1 MFKRLLAIFMFLAF
15 AANVAIGQVE
25 TPAPQTV
32 PQRVQQAQ
40 PDSMARLERMIPKRQ
55 RDSAMLARQK
65 FITDSIMKHTWL
77 IPDSLLDRYM
87 IIDSILKANVRVLK
101 KGQAWYDLQGKGKA
115 ESFYKLGRPVP
126 KGEPWVLGFMLMLLL
141 LFGILRIS
149 FHKQLGDM
157 IQAFY
162 SNRVLN
168 NLYKE
173 DNLFTSWPF
182 LFLFIQFGFTLGM
195 FLYLISQYYQIS
207 YGAGGLQFF
216 VTISIL
222 IVVLFAIK
230 IFVLRGLGHLFYI
243 QKLVHEYITVLYLS
257 YFNISLIFIPLVVA
271 FALAPLRYGMY
282 FISAAAMLVTVAFIF
297 QFVRAGYNI
306 LSNNRFSKVYL
317 FLYFCALEICPILI
331 VIKAIGL

>member
-1 MFKRLLAIFMFLAF
+1 MFKWLMAIFLFCAIGT
-15 AANVAIGQVE
+15 NVAIGQVE
-25 TPAPQTV
+25 QPQTAADSITRPV
-32 PQRVQQAQ
+32 PV
-40 PDSMARLERMIPKRQ
+40 IPKRQ

-65 FITDSIMKHTWL
+65 FVVDSVMRHTWL
-77 IPDSLLDRYM
+77 IPDSLLNRYI

-101 KGQAWYDLQGKGKA
+101 KNEPWYELHGMGKA
-115 ESFYKLGRPVP
+115 ESFYKIGRPVP
-126 KGEPWVLGFMLMLLL
+126 KGESWVLGFMLFLLL
-141 LFGILRIS
+141 LFGVLRIS
-149 FHKQLGDM
+149 FHKQLGDI

-195 FLYLISQYYQIS
+195 FLYLISQYYQTS
-207 YGAGGLQFF
+207 YGAGGVQFF
-216 VTISIL
+216 VTISVMIVIL
-222 IVVLFAIK
+222 YALK
-230 IFVLRGLGHLFYI
+230 IFVLRGLGRLFNI

-282 FISAAAMLVTVAFIF
+282 FISIAAMLLTVIFLF
-297 QFVRAGYNI
+297 QFIRAGYNI